1 MYGLLLSPR
10 IEGLIAYIPKVD
22 LACNHLFFCDHF
34 EELQTVLIKVKL
46 IINNAPLTLSKYYQN
61 IYLTLNHLLFGR
73 QLLYY
78 SNTALTLVRNLIV
91 LSSAIDKTNLI
102 INHFLHRWRHEY
114 VVCSNLCE
122 TQRASIL
129 NVNSPKI
136 MLC

>member
-1 MYGLLLSPR
+1 MLGACLP
-10 IEGLIAYIPKVD
+10 PKPF
-22 LACNHLFFCDHF
+22 LFNHLFFCDHF

-129 NVNSPKI
+129 NVNSQKI

>member
-1 MYGLLLSPR
+1 MLGACLP
-10 IEGLIAYIPKVD
+10 PKPF
-22 LACNHLFFCDHF
+22 LFNHLFFCDHF